1 MQWDGLN
8 NCSDAYT
15 ASDLIGGA
23 WAAVVAEMHK
33 DISCTELLAQL
44 VIARKLTVPACGNSR
59 CLEDFHVQN
68 DAFAKTT
75 GSGQTQEEKT
85 GIPET
90 IAAVFSPSSSTFNV
104 IGSLGRPD

>member
-1 MQWDGLN
+1 MQRDGLN
-8 NCSDAYT
+8 NRSDACT

-23 WAAVVAEMHK
+23 WSAVVAEMHK

-75 GSGQTQEEKT
+75 GSDRHKKKKQGFQKQ
-85 GIPET
+85 
-90 IAAVFSPSSSTFNV
+90 
-104 IGSLGRPD
+104 